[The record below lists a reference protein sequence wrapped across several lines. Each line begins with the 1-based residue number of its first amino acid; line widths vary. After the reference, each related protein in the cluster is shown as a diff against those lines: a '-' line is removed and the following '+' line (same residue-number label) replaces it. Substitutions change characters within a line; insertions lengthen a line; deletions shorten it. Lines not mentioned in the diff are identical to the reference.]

1 MTYTVLH
8 LTGFD
13 IYISQFGEI
22 SIKRTET
29 KNSIKEDVERISG
42 LIAMVKQK
50 QYDDFGHRELKPSK
64 NSKRYDL
71 QERQTIAQEKIAARG
86 DVRIS
91 KEDDDIIYTHTQELE
106 DKVKELKNRTRLI
119 YSYLMDDEDFRTYAQ
134 HWFDNEIK

>member
-29 KNSIKEDVERISG
+29 KNSIKEDIERISG

-71 QERQTIAQEKIAARG
+71 QERQTIAAEKNTDLLEILCRLLASST
-86 DVRIS
+86 IS
-91 KEDDDIIYTHTQELE
+91 TPTLKIKLAEYLE
-106 DKVKELKNRTRLI
+106 
-119 YSYLMDDEDFRTYAQ
+119 S
-134 HWFDNEIK
+134 NE